1 MTTPSFATKLGG
13 VKLDFSSQPYT
24 PQFKLKPTT
33 PPPPQYSPTSP
44 SYEAAPQT
52 SRKRKLTL
60 DDLLVEITEDPDNYK
75 SGPYLNASDLNQI
88 LKQQNIQ
95 LVPSKRLCRL
105 VLESLKQQ
113 GALNAK

>member
-1 MTTPSFATKLGG
+1 MSTSSASRLGG
-13 VKLDFSSQPYT
+13 VKDFTSQSYT
-24 PQFKLKPTT
+24 PQFPLKRPIT